1 MQTVC
6 NCSSIHVGLWSGLLV
21 LYVPLK
27 GSGKLYVLLK
37 PLLLLCW
44 PPAAAQRRMVVAM
57 CHMSASVGLMGVTGR
72 LL

>member
-1 MQTVC
+1 M
-6 NCSSIHVGLWSGLLV
+6 GLWSGLLV

-27 GSGKLYVLLK
+27 GAGKLYVLLK

-57 CHMSASVGLMGVTGR
+57 CHMSASVGLMGLTGR